1 MTTDVYPSPVNKL
14 LTFGDCQNLPL
25 GWPNYLE
32 LGLGPEHIPDLI
44 RMAVDE
50 ELNHADS
57 SSLAVWAPVHA
68 WRALGQLHAE
78 AAIEPLLGL
87 FRTIDEDDNEWAGEE
102 LPTVY
107 GMIGPAAIPALS
119 AYLADPVHRLYARI
133 AAVSS
138 LQHIAEMH
146 AETRAECVALLT
158 HQLEEGAEADP
169 TLNGFLLA
177 SLLDLKAEE
186 SLPVIERAF
195 AADWIDEAVA
205 GDWEDVQI
213 EFGLREHRE
222 TPRRPLW
229 GPPLR
234 QVQGFDTSN
243 VSVHQ
248 RKMKTK
254 ARAKRKQEKKSRR
267 KNRRRK

>member
-1 MTTDVYPSPVNKL
+1 MTTDAYPPPIDQL
-14 LTFGDCQNLPL
+14 LTFGDCLKLPE
-25 GWPNYLE
+25 WPNYQE
-32 LGLGPEHIPDLI
+32 LGLGPEHVPDLI

-57 SSLAVWAPVHA
+57 DSLEVWAPVHA

-78 AAIEPLLGL
+78 AAIEPLISL

-107 GMIGPAAIPALS
+107 GMIGPGAIPALT
-119 AYLADPVHRLYARI
+119 AYLADPAQRLYARI
-133 AAVSS
+133 AAISS
-138 LQHIAEMH
+138 LQRIAEIYP
-146 AETRAECVALLT
+146 ETRAECVAILT

-169 TLNGFLLA
+169 TLNGFLLG

-186 SLPVIERAF
+186 SLSVIEHAF
-195 AADWIDEAVA
+195 TADWIDESVA

-213 EFGLREHRE
+213 EFGLKEHRE

-229 GPPLR
+229 GPPPLPT
-234 QVQGFDTSN
+234 QGSDTST
-243 VSVHQ
+243 VSAHR
-248 RKMKTK
+248 RKAKTK
-254 ARAKRKQEKKSRR
+254 AQSKRKQQKKSRR
-267 KNRRRK
+267 KNRKR